1 MLERFLLADPTITE
15 KLALS
20 RKAETG
26 QTTEVKD
33 TRKYLDRWEKEWRE
47 LSSRKLI

>member
-1 MLERFLLADPTITE
+1 MLERYLLAEPTITE
-15 KLALS
+15 KLALKS
-20 RKAETG
+20 LPRKAETG

-47 LSSRKLI
+47 LSS